1 MCHRAGMSLA
11 LWSFVAPHGTL
22 ELPAI
27 FIAGGAGL
35 ILGHGLVVR
44 RLIGRG
50 ATRWSSGGL
59 AVRCC
64 SASSRC

>member
-1 MCHRAGMSLA
+1 MSVA

-35 ILGHGLVVR
+35 VVARSLVVAAR
-44 RLIGRG
+44 SAAR
-50 ATRWSSGGL
+50 ANAWSTPAGC
-59 AVRCC
+59 RCGC
-64 SASSRC
+64 SAASCRC